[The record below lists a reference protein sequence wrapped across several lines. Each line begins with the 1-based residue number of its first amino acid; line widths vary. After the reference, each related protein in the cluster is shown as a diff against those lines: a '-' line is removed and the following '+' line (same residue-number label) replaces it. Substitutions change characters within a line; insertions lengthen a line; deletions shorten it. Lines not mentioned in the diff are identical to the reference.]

1 MKLVQFFTPELG
13 PRLGSVQE
21 DGKVFD
27 LTAAQPSCAS
37 FNALLEWSGGD
48 AAELQK
54 LARQAE
60 ARVPDEIEF
69 IYDWMELDRAP
80 SATLPHLMIPLS
92 PPEVWGFGVT
102 YQRSAE
108 VRDADVAATMD
119 SSASIYDRVYHAE
132 RPECFFKATAPRCVG
147 PNRPI
152 GIRSDSELTA
162 TEPELAYV
170 LGTNRQIVGYTIC
183 NDVSAWDLERD
194 NPLYLPQ
201 SKIFTGCCALGP
213 AIVTAAGGPDP
224 YSLDIECRIVRGGEV
239 IFHEG
244 TNSGRI
250 GRRFEELNECLYRDN
265 PIPPGTVVSTG
276 TGIMVPNEF
285 ALRDGDVVEIEI
297 EGIGVLSNP
306 AARLS

>member
-1 MKLVQFFTPELG
+1 MKLVQFYTPELG
-13 PRLGSVQE
+13 PRLGSVQD

-27 LTAAQPSCAS
+27 LSAAQPSYAS
-37 FNALLEWSGGD
+37 FNALLEWSGGN
-48 AAELQK
+48 AAELEK

-69 IYDWMELDRAP
+69 IYDWLELDRAP

-147 PNRPI
+147 PHRPI

-213 AIVTAAGGPDP
+213 AIVTASGGPDP
-224 YSLDIECRIVRGGEV
+224 YSLDIECRIVRAGEV

-297 EGIGVLSNP
+297 EGIGILSNP